1 MLEAPTKAVV
11 KQKLIYDLYSKIKVN
26 DIMYQILNFLMF
38 SFKKWKKNEKMK
50 KKKKMVPNSKSWF
63 WS

>member
-50 KKKKMVPNSKSWF
+50 KKKKNGP
-63 WS
+63 